1 MLLYE
6 PIKYE
11 IFEESLSSSELGA
24 YRAFGIRGVN
34 LSGESVIVCSDVSA
48 DETFT
53 RTLCEACN
61 ALQVSPLHILD
72 IIEDSL

>member
-11 IFEESLSSSELGA
+11 VFEESLSSGELGT
-24 YRAFGIRGVN
+24 YRAFGIKGVN
-34 LSGESVIVCSDVSA
+34 SLGDNVIVCSDVSP
-48 DETFT
+48 DESFI

-61 ALQVSPLHILD
+61 ALQVSPIHILD
-72 IIEDSL
+72 IIEDSI